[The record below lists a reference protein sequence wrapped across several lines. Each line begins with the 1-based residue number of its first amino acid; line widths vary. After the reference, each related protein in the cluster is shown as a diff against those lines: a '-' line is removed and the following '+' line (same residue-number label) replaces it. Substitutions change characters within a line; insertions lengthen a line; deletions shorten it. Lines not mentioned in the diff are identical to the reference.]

1 MLKICLSKLFLQD
14 GEWTGYFSLGFED
27 PREMDHEHDK
37 FDPIGRDKEVARDNG
52 WDVLNRLSQTGQ

>member
-1 MLKICLSKLFLQD
+1 M
-14 GEWTGYFSLGFED
+14 GFED

-52 WDVLNRLSQTGQ
+52 WDVLNRLYQTGQ